1 VLAPIA
7 RKPIWLRVLVL
18 VTCLSSFFF
27 GICWAARADQAIQ
40 VVDNT
45 YQVQF
50 AQGITFRLQVQ
61 APAGIK
67 EVTLYYRRVG
77 EGVTVK
83 IPLAVAPDD
92 SEFSYTWEL
101 EPGDIPLGAQLE
113 YYWRIVDG
121 AGNEVKT
128 SPLSFRYEDPR
139 FAWKTLEGD
148 KVVLYWYGS
157 DEAQARRLLGYAAKS
172 LARLQDEMGVSLDR
186 PVSIYVYQSKADMS
200 LALPRKSEVY
210 DERIVTLGVVVDE
223 GTLLLLGSHPD
234 VEQTIAHELAHVVVG
249 LVTDNPYAEVPR
261 WLDEGLAM
269 YSEGE
274 LPAANRRALED
285 AIRRD
290 ALISVRSLSGYTS
303 DPSQVDLFYGEVYS
317 LVEYLLRS
325 YGKEKMG
332 ELLAAIRQ
340 GLYQE
345 EALQRVYGFGLDEL
359 DAQWRKSL
367 GLSPRTTPVAAPS
380 PTPQPAQRL
389 PLPCPGAGVIMV
401 MAATLVISRRRHAG
415 APRG

>member
-1 VLAPIA
+1 MAPISITHLTH
-7 RKPIWLRVLVL
+7 RLQVLLL
-18 VTCLSSFFF
+18 VTLLFLFLF
-27 GICWAARADQAIQ
+27 GNTLGVYADEAIQ
-40 VVDNT
+40 VMDNT

-61 APAGIK
+61 AKAEIK
-67 EVTLYYRRVG
+67 GVILYYRLVN

-83 IPLAVAPDD
+83 VPLTVAPGEN
-92 SEFSYTWEL
+92 EFSHTWEL
-101 EPGDIPLGAQLE
+101 EPGDIPVGAGIE

-121 AGNEVKT
+121 EGHERKT
-128 SPLSFRYEDPR
+128 STVSFRYEDDR
-139 FAWKTLEGD
+139 FAWKTLAGD
-148 KVVLYWYGS
+148 KITLYWYGS
-157 DEAQARRLLGYAAKS
+157 DEAQARHLLDYATKS
-172 LARLQDEMGVSLDR
+172 LARLQDEMGVDLDR
-186 PVSIYVYQSKADMS
+186 SISIYAYQSKSDMS

-234 VEQTIAHELAHVVVG
+234 VEHTIAHELAHVVVG

-274 LPAANRRALED
+274 LPAANRRALEQ

-290 ALISVRSLSGYTS
+290 QLISVRSLSGYVG
-303 DPSQVDLFYGEVYS
+303 DPAQVDLFYGEVYS
-317 LVEYLLRS
+317 LVEFMLRT
-325 YGKEKMG
+325 YGKEKMA
-332 ELLAAIRQ
+332 ELLAAIRE

-367 GLSPRTTPVAAPS
+367 GLLPRGALTLTPS
-380 PTPQPAQRL
+380 PTPRPAPRSCI
-389 PLPCPGAGVIMV
+389 PCPGTWLGVLMG
-401 MAATLVISRRRHAG
+401 AAVAISWRRHAG
-415 APRG
+415 AS